1 MTGGELK
8 DWREASTLTQKSL
21 AEIAGV
27 SVRQVRR
34 WETGVSPVP
43 RLLEWFAKANP

>member
-1 MTGGELK
+1 MSPNELR
-8 DWREASTLTQKSL
+8 DWRERRNLTQKAL

-34 WETGVSPVP
+34 WESGVSPVP
-43 RLLEWFAKANP
+43 RLLEWYAQANP